1 MAIQQRTG
9 FSEKREQIFTHLRSA
24 RDVSGDRRKE
34 RGSEF
39 SGGAVRRA
47 VERSTQRRALPR
59 RGNILSRGVICRLSG
74 VLHASNNF
82 DFHICAFGQTRD
94 LDSGTS
100 GRFLLEIRA
109 VDLIHGWKIAKI
121 GEENCC
127 LDHTVKTK
135 PLGSQ
140 HSSDVV
146 QNASSLCVDIA
157 GNNLAGFGIERN
169 LAAAKEETSAPH
181 RLRVGTDRRWRFVG
195 GNDLL
200 HVADCNCKAKSNN
213 QRFLQ
218 PSRKATAWRAT
229 LLGMT
234 ENHGG
239 GDCQIHLEW
248 ESQRAQKFCTVAPT
262 AFGVALQPHCCIVKI
277 PRRAG
282 RLK

>member
-24 RDVSGDRRKE
+24 RRW
-34 RGSEF
+34 
-39 SGGAVRRA
+39 RA
-47 VERSTQRRALPR
+47 VFGGPPKTLASHAMYLVIEEKNAVLNSVAGLFDELSNGVRQRRALPR

-109 VDLIHGWKIAKI
+109 VNLIHGLKIPKI

-157 GNNLAGFGIERN
+157 GNNLTGFGIERN

-200 HVADCNCKAKSNN
+200 HVADCNCKSY
-213 QRFLQ
+213 
-218 PSRKATAWRAT
+218 
-229 LLGMT
+229 
-234 ENHGG
+234 
-239 GDCQIHLEW
+239 
-248 ESQRAQKFCTVAPT
+248 
-262 AFGVALQPHCCIVKI
+262 
-277 PRRAG
+277 
-282 RLK
+282 